1 MGSIKPYKTTL
12 SLMQSIQDRIMFPF
26 SQATLSFN
34 SVLSMVNEELID
46 NAVPG
51 LREMHNEYFVYTK
64 NVPLIPNVGI
74 YPIPDRAQAMV
85 LRDLN
90 YVDVGGRF
98 HEMARTSPE
107 DKAFFQGSSGNNE
120 SFSKFYVQGN
130 NIILNPIVTAVT
142 GSLNMSFFMRP
153 NFLVRDDRACIIQ
166 NFQKPITVGTVSVGD
181 ILNIVLASQTEA
193 PLTVMLTAVSGTA
206 ALNQFTVGATPAL
219 TAISLVSAITAL
231 NIDNFIASSTQS
243 VVMVTYETI
252 STSITSLSSA
262 LVVDNT
268 YTYVIFDQLPST
280 YVDID
285 TNEMSPFYT
294 INSKVDFLQTNPG
307 HEMYAYD
314 VKLKGILSG
323 NVGKFL
329 STDLMTYRTSS
340 AGTTQKAFW
349 PILTGDYICLNNECI
364 IPQIPPEHHSML
376 AEMTASRILSAI
388 GDKDGYAISQ
398 ARIGQMGKQSS
409 ALVGN
414 RIEGQTIKVFNSNSL
429 LRSSGRRRF

>member
-1 MGSIKPYKTTL
+1 MSGIKPYKTTT

-85 LRDLN
+85 LRDVN

-98 HEMARTSPE
+98 HEMARTAPE
-107 DKAFFQGSSGNNE
+107 DKAFFQQGSDSNT
-120 SFSKFYVQGN
+120 FSKFYVQGN
-130 NIILNPIVTAVT
+130 NIVLNPIVSQVS

-153 NFLVRDDRACIIQ
+153 NFLVRDDRACIIEKY
-166 NFQKPITVGTVSVGD
+166 QKPITAGTVTAGD
-181 ILNIVLASQTEA
+181 TIKIVLASQTEA
-193 PLTVMLTAVSGTA
+193 PQTITLTAVVSGPTSS
-206 ALNQFTVGATPAL
+206 QFTIGT
-219 TAISLVSAITAL
+219 TSAITAN
-231 NIDNFIASSTQS
+231 NIVSCILALAIDGLSASSTLS

-252 STSITSLSSA
+252 STTITSTSTGLS
-262 LVVDNT
+262 VDNQ
-268 YTYVIFDQLPST
+268 YTYVVFDQLPSSYT
-280 YVDID
+280 DIE
-285 TNEMSPFYT
+285 TNTTEDLFAL
-294 INSKVDFLQTNPG
+294 NSKVDFLQTNPG
-307 HEMYAYD
+307 HETFAYD
-314 VKLKGILSG
+314 VKLKAILPG

-329 STDLMTYRTSS
+329 TTDLLTYRTSS
-340 AGTTQKAFW
+340 AGTTQKSFW
-349 PILTGDYICLNNECI
+349 PITIGDYVCLANECI

-388 GDKDGYAISQ
+388 GDKEGYAVSQ
-398 ARIGQMGKQSS
+398 AKLGQMGKQNA

-414 RIEGQTIKVFNSNSL
+414 RIEGQVIKVFNPNSL
-429 LRSSGRRRF
+429 LRSGRRRRF